1 MTILEL
7 KRELMEATELAAL
20 QVLKLQNP
28 AFDEV
33 RTEEAYKLA
42 GSRRWLKFHIKEG
55 NIRPIRRGRAKNS
68 PIYWS
73 RLEIAALKKA
83 ETTEAKLIGK

>member
-1 MTILEL
+1 MDLFALKQSILEMT
-7 KRELMEATELAAL
+7 RIAAL
-20 QVLKLQNP
+20 QVLALQNP

-42 GSRRWLKFHIKEG
+42 GGKRWFEYHRKLGHLT
-55 NIRPIRRGRAKNS
+55 PIRRGRAKNS

-73 RLEIAALKKA
+73 RLEIAALKQA
-83 ETTEAKLIGK
+83 EAEQAKLK